1 MSEPRETIIIVGAG
15 IVGSALAH
23 FLSSCPTPRS
33 ITLIDRSFGPFL
45 GSTGHAPGFVGQF
58 NDSKVLTKLA
68 IDSVSEYTKI
78 PGGFDT
84 VGGLEIAFQ
93 PAGCERLKV
102 RCAAAAQLGLPAQVL
117 SLNEA
122 HTLAPE
128 LVRNDSSDSAP
139 GTAVFFPTDGTA
151 DACKITFFYQ
161 ASAKKAGVDFLQS
174 SVEKLLFTPDGR
186 IKGVQVVDSGS
197 RTHLDADK
205 VILTTGIWALD
216 LCRDLPFPVPV
227 IPVGHPYMHARTRDP
242 LSPRES
248 PLPFVRWPEHHVY
261 ARDHGAR
268 YGIGSYDHP
277 PVGCAPN
284 QEDGTA
290 IGVWIPDFRQT
301 LESAR
306 GMLPPATTAEF
317 EEDGSEK
324 ESRSF
329 NGIFSM
335 TPDNMPLA
343 GAVTS
348 VPGLHMAV
356 AVWVTH
362 AAGTAKFLT
371 GVLEGEEVDRETLAA
386 LEPERFAGRDF
397 ATLEEESLCGYN
409 SIYKTVAK

>member
-93 PAGCERLKV
+93 PAGCERLKA
-102 RCAAAAQLGLPAQVL
+102 RCAAAAQLGLPAQML

-128 LVRNDSSDSAP
+128 LVRDNSSDSAP

-151 DACKITFFYQ
+151 DACKITSFYQ
-161 ASAKKAGVDFLQS
+161 ATAKKAGVDFLQS

-186 IKGVQVVDSGS
+186 IKGVQVVDSSS

-306 GMLPPATTAEF
+306 GMLPPATAAEF

-324 ESRSF
+324 KSRSF

-371 GVLEGEEVDRETLAA
+371 GVLEGEEVDRETLEA